1 MNIERVLDRPLYPDE
16 IRHYGVKGMKWG
28 VRRSGKKLVSSSKK
42 LVSSSKKLGSAA
54 KKGEKYLTDM
64 YSNQAEKGTHSYRR
78 PIKAAKAKIREFR
91 KHPIAAAL
99 ETPASNK
106 RINADIRRQIAA
118 SYDKKI
124 EKYTK
129 SSNTKKV
136 EKYTKKR
143 DKLEV

>member
-1 MNIERVLDRPLYPDE
+1 MDIERILDRPLYPDE
-16 IRHYGVKGMKWG
+16 IRHYGAKGMKWG

-42 LVSSSKKLGSAA
+42 LGSAA
-54 KKGEKYLTDM
+54 KKGGKYLTDM
-64 YSNQAEKGTHSYRR
+64 YSNQAEKETHSYRR

-143 DKLEV
+143 DKVEV